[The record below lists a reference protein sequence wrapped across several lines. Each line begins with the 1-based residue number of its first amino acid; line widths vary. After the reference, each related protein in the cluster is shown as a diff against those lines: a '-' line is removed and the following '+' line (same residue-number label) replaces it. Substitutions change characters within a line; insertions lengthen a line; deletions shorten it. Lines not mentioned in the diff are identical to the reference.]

1 MTPETGRQFT
11 ARLHGPELD
20 GSGVD
25 VRCRVSTL
33 GLQVSGS
40 CPVPLVPGWRTL
52 QWRRGGFNDSQL
64 FLEWDLPEGRWTLAF
79 GEPDAARALAPY
91 LRDARPTSG
100 RSVRATRSIS
110 AGLIALLVG
119 IPVVLLAAFLAL
131 AGPVVDWAVS
141 YIPVEMEISLGRDAF
156 AQQRRRLSLVEDHP
170 ALPMLRELG
179 ARLTRGSRYPYEFHV
194 ARDPSIN
201 AFAMPGGFIV
211 FHTGLLEKAG
221 SAEEVAG
228 VLAHEIQH
236 VERRHG
242 LRGLVHGAGWRVVLS
257 LVLGDTG
264 GSLAASWAE
273 SLGTLSFSRNQE
285 TEADALGVRRLLDN
299 DIDPQG
305 MAAFFRKLMAEGS
318 ALPVFLSSHPASE
331 DRMRAIED
339 GIPAGRHFAPLPY
352 RLDGDTPAAPS
363 R

>member
-1 MTPETGRQFT
+1 VTPETGRQFT
-11 ARLHGPELD
+11 ARLHGPGLD

-25 VRCRVSTL
+25 VHCRVSAL

-40 CPVPLVPGWRTL
+40 HPAPQVPGWRTL

-64 FLEWDLPEGRWTLAF
+64 FLEWDTPEGRWTLAF
-79 GEPDAARALAPY
+79 GDADAARALQPH
-91 LRDARPTSG
+91 LRDATPGSSRG
-100 RSVRATRSIS
+100 GLATRGLS

-119 IPVVLLAAFLAL
+119 IPVLLLAGFLAL
-131 AGPVVDWAVS
+131 AGPAVDWAVS
-141 YIPVEMEISLGRDAF
+141 HIPVDMEIGLGRDAF
-156 AQQRRRLSLVEDHP
+156 AQQRRRLALVDDHP

-179 ARLTRGSRYPYEFHV
+179 ARLTRGSHYPYEFHV
-194 ARDPSIN
+194 ARDPSVN

-257 LVLGDTG
+257 LVLGDAG

-273 SLGTLSFSRNQE
+273 SLGTLNFSRNQE
-285 TEADALGVRRLLDN
+285 NEADALGVRRLLDN
-299 DIDPQG
+299 DIDPHG

-318 ALPVFLSSHPASE
+318 GLPVFLSSHPASE
-331 DRMRAIED
+331 DRMRAIEAA
-339 GIPAGRHFAPLPY
+339 IPAGRHFPPLPY
-352 RLDGDTPAAPS
+352 RMDGDTAAAPP